1 MYNRTAMADFGR
13 SFLDMAEAMLGKSS
27 SYTRSSSC
35 NILKSSS
42 SELNANDRCNSD
54 GGEAGKKR
62 ALSSMLKEKPS
73 TTNNDT
79 STISTCSGNSK
90 SNPPQ
95 DNTRPFI
102 DSPSPDNNNNKKS
115 ERRRSVD
122 FKMPPK
128 RQRMTAGNYSATD
141 IVQELNCA
149 MSPKERKEALEN
161 AM

>member
-1 MYNRTAMADFGR
+1 MADFGR

-27 SYTRSSSC
+27 SYNRSSSC
-35 NILKSSS
+35 EVLKSSS
-42 SELNANDRCNSD
+42 SELNANDKCNAD

-62 ALSSMLKEKPS
+62 ALSSVLKEKPS

-79 STISTCSGNSK
+79 STISACSGISK

-95 DNTRPFI
+95 DNARPFI
-102 DSPSPDNNNNKKS
+102 DSSSPGNNKKS

-122 FKMPPK
+122 FQMPPK

-141 IVQELNCA
+141 IVQALNCA
-149 MSPKERKEALEN
+149 MSSEERKEALEN